1 MLLKSFSIFLK
12 FLSIYI
18 TGILCKHAIR
28 VLTINE
34 VFILPTQYI
43 LNRWTKYAKR
53 GFYCE
58 KREIND
64 NETSKAQC
72 ARISGKVT
80 SLALKCS
87 VSKDLLDDLEKAI
100 DKLDQEADTTLNQR
114 PAEPCVVSR
123 VSTECETDI
132 LKGKVSIGAPEVIKG
147 PKKKRE
153 DVLEKKGKKKK
164 TTNRKGK
171 TPNSKIHYFPSHFY
185 S

>member
-18 TGILCKHAIR
+18 TGILCKHAIW

-43 LNRWTKYAKR
+43 LNRWTKYAKM

-58 KREIND
+58 KWKIND

-72 ARISGKVT
+72 ARISRKAT